1 MVDSDLSE
9 ISSESARSALIET
22 IENQLKTKDF
32 EYTLNSAAKG
42 GDNFIGIVQRV
53 TYNKIAEHGQN
64 DDDIDRSKLILKTAP
79 TNEARREAF
88 FSRIC
93 FLREIYLY
101 DEVSDISVLLW
112 SIWWIIKKKIL

>member
-9 ISSESARSALIET
+9 ISSESVRSVLIET

-53 TYNKIAEHGQN
+53 TYNRTAENGQS
-64 DDDIDRSKLILKTAP
+64 DDEINRSKLILKTAP

-101 DEVSDISVLLW
+101 DEVSDISILYIDL
-112 SIWWIIKKKIL
+112 INNQKKKIL